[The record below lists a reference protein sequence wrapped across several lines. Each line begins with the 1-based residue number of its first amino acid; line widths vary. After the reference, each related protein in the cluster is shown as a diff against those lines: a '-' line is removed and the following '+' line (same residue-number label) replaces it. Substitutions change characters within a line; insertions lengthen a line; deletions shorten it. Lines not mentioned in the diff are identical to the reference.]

1 MTWAVTSRPLCCPTL
16 LLLAGLIAP
25 AHAGAPTCAV
35 STPGV
40 AFGNYNPTSAIAVT
54 TIGSGNLLCTYTG
67 TGFTAT
73 ITLSAGNSG
82 TYANRAMTLG
92 TQNLRYN
99 LYLDTAYTLIFG
111 NGASGTYDITV
122 CYPGGTVSCSGATG
136 QSGVTYSGTVYGLL
150 PAGQNVTAGAYTDTL
165 VVTVTY

>member
-1 MTWAVTSRPLCCPTL
+1 MAWAVTLRPFCYLAL

-25 AHAGAPTCAV
+25 AQAGAPTCAV

-40 AFGNYNPTSAIAVT
+40 AFGNYNPTSTTAET

-73 ITLSAGNSG
+73 ITLSTGNSG
-82 TYANRAMTLG
+82 TYANRTMTLG
-92 TQNLRYN
+92 SQNLRYN
-99 LYLDTAYTLIFG
+99 LYLDTGYTMIFG

-122 CYPGGTVSCSGATG
+122 CYPGGTVTCTGATG

-150 PAGQNVTAGAYTDTL
+150 PAGQNVTAGTFTDTL

>member
-1 MTWAVTSRPLCCPTL
+1 MCGLLTLRSLCCPAL
-16 LLLAGLIAP
+16 LLLAGLFAP
-25 AHAGAPTCAV
+25 AHASSPTCAV

-40 AFGNYNPTSAIAVT
+40 AFGHYDPTSTAANT

-73 ITLSAGNSG
+73 ITLSTGNSG

-92 TQNLRYN
+92 TQSLSYN
-99 LYLDTAYTLIFG
+99 LYLDTGYTLIFG

-122 CYPGGTVSCSGATG
+122 CYPGGTVTCAGATG
-136 QSGVTYSGTVYGLL
+136 QSGVTYSGTVYGRL
-150 PAGQNVTAGAYTDTL
+150 PAGQNVMAGNYTDTL